1 MQFRTKIPLTPK
13 DPKIDYRS
21 KILMIGS
28 CFVENIGD
36 KLDYYKL
43 QNLRNPFGI
52 LFHPGAIENFM
63 SHAINAHEYS
73 SEDIFY
79 HNERWHCFEAH
90 SVLSD
95 PNKAE
100 LLRKL
105 NQNLQLIRNY
115 LTKTSH
121 IVITLGTAW
130 VYKNIET
137 GNLVANCHK
146 LPQKTFS
153 KELLSLV
160 EIEGSLHSLISAIK
174 TINPDLAII
183 FTVSPVRHLKDGFV
197 ENQISKAHLIAAMH
211 KVINENDSFVNYF
224 PAYEIM
230 MDELRD
236 YRFYAEDMLHP
247 NALAITYIWEKFVDV
262 WFSSGAVSTLKHVES
277 IQKSLAHRPFDEDS
291 ISYQKFSQKLQ
302 DKIEALKTQIP
313 HISF

>member
-52 LFHPGAIENFM
+52 LFHPGAIENFI
-63 SHAINAHEYS
+63 SRAINDNTYS
-73 SEDIFY
+73 SEAIFC

-95 PNKAE
+95 SNPDE
-100 LLRKL
+100 LLKNL
-105 NQNLQLIRNY
+105 NQNLQLTRNY
-115 LTKTSH
+115 LTEATH
-121 IVITLGTAW
+121 VIITLGTAW

-137 GNLVANCHK
+137 RELVANCHK
-146 LPQKTFS
+146 LPQKNFS
-153 KELLSLV
+153 KELLSV
-160 EIEGSLHSLISAIK
+160 EEIEGSLNSLISAIN
-174 TINPDLAII
+174 TINPDLTII

-197 ENQISKAHLIAAMH
+197 ENQQSKSHLIAALQQ
-211 KVINENDSFVNYF
+211 VISEKNSFVHYF

-247 NALAITYIWEKFVDV
+247 NAIAITYIWEKFVEV
-262 WFSSGAVSTLKHVES
+262 WFSSETVSILKQVEA
-277 IQKSLAHRPFDEDS
+277 IQKSLAHRPFDEHS
-291 ISYQKFSQKLQ
+291 ISYQDFSQKLQ
-302 DKIEALKTQIP
+302 HKIEELKKNVP
-313 HISF
+313 NLDF